1 MMLLALAGN
10 MGGLG
15 AMGFPASPGVAS
27 AKIDLLRSEVRA
39 APPKPNPACLKKC
52 RRVTAWINPWY
63 SRFSGRSLMAEPL
76 MSSILTDNFRSRVA
90 KKVTRAGDDCDP
102 GCRAEVVRRIGAAR
116 FDSRSL
122 RFRSGTVSEV
132 EL

>member
-90 KKVTRAGDDCDP
+90 KKGAGGGVNWNRTPFDTP
-102 GCRAEVVRRIGAAR
+102 VIPAPCR
-116 FDSRSL
+116 SRL
-122 RFRSGTVSEV
+122 RGNDMGRE
-132 EL
+132 